1 MKKSIAAREYDNIL
15 QTYKRLP
22 IAVDHAEGCRIY
34 DTGGNEYLD
43 FLGGIAVNA
52 LGHSHPKIISAVKA
66 QIDKYMHVSNY
77 FYQEPQIELAEA
89 LKNISGYGKVFFTNS
104 GAESIEGTLKLVRR
118 WGNKRKKNTILSF
131 TGGFHGRTMGALS
144 LMDKPHYKADMG
156 PFLSGIKV
164 LPYNDTDALKKNIT
178 DETAAIVIEFIQ
190 GEGGISSASEEF
202 IKTIFELIE
211 KYNFIVVADEIQSGV
226 GRTGKF
232 FSFEHFN
239 VKPDVVTVAKGIGGG
254 LPLGAILTLDH
265 LSDIFESGM
274 HGTTYGG
281 NPVACAAGKVVIDE
295 LANGVME
302 NAENI
307 GQYLEYELQ
316 KLLLKFPSLISEIRG
331 KGLMRGLLMTFD
343 AGEIV
348 ADLIKRKVL
357 SNAASG
363 TVLRMVPPLI
373 INKQDV
379 DLFIERLDKCL
390 KEKIS

>member
-66 QIDKYMHVSNY
+66 QIDNYINVYNY

-89 LKNISGYGKVFFTNS
+89 LKNRSGYGKVFFTNS

-202 IKTIFELIE
+202 IKTIFELKE
-211 KYNFIVVADEIQSGV
+211 KYNFLVVA
-226 GRTGKF
+226 
-232 FSFEHFN
+232 
-239 VKPDVVTVAKGIGGG
+239 GIGGG